1 MKLLER
7 HSSAYQSWLIKSLN
21 ILDIGFGGLTGHPHY
36 LNPKSKHGFIPAE
49 RMKKFNHANDNLLP
63 CAVIKVKGNTYMK
76 PAKICNF

>member
-21 ILDIGFGGLTGHPHY
+21 ILDIGFGVLTGHPHY
-36 LNPKSKHGFIPAE
+36 LNPNSKHGFIPAE

-63 CAVIKVKGNTYMK
+63 CAVIKVK
-76 PAKICNF
+76 